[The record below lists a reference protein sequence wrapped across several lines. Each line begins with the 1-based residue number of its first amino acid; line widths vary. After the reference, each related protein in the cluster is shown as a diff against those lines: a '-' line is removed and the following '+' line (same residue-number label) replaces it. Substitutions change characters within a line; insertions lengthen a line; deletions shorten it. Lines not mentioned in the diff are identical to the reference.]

1 MQRIYG
7 FVQEEDGVVP
17 RLLTEISAYFEYL
30 ARQHGDYVAFHN
42 VKIRVQNAKQLLRGT
57 GLSISQIADALGICN
72 ANYFCQIFKED
83 TGLTPSDYRRN
94 CYEKENT
101 KPSVL

>member
-1 MQRIYG
+1 MGNGIGDFCRVNRFENRI
-7 FVQEEDGVVP
+7 FVAVKKE
-17 RLLTEISAYFEYL
+17 TEKSIPEYL
-30 ARQHGDYVAFHN
+30 RN
-42 VKIRVQNAKQLLRGT
+42 LRVQNAKQLLRGT

>member
-1 MQRIYG
+1 MQGPLRFLPCG
-7 FVQEEDGVVP
+7 D
-17 RLLTEISAYFEYL
+17 L
-30 ARQHGDYVAFHN
+30 AGRGGRVA
-42 VKIRVQNAKQLLRGT
+42 LRGVFQRT
-57 GLSISQIADALGICN
+57 DAAVQIADALGICN